1 MHVMKQAHKVIQ
13 DIFLDWG
20 KREGYLVRREFS
32 QTLPTDGIWI
42 DNKDLFNLNAPYAA
56 IEVLASEKG
65 KVILGSI
72 NTLERVSPSIAI
84 LVMQDKELERR
95 LLKKQ
100 VPSQNIENE
109 VNSQFEKIKK
119 AVEKSTQRFL
129 VWKTDALI
137 AHGSEKGV
145 SYNV

>member
-1 MHVMKQAHKVIQ
+1 MKQAHKVIQ
-13 DIFLDWG
+13 DIFLEWG
-20 KREGYLVRREFS
+20 KRQGYLVRREFS

-84 LVMQDKELERR
+84 LVMQDKVLERR

-100 VPSQNIENE
+100 LPMQEIENE

-129 VWKTDALI
+129 VWKTGALI